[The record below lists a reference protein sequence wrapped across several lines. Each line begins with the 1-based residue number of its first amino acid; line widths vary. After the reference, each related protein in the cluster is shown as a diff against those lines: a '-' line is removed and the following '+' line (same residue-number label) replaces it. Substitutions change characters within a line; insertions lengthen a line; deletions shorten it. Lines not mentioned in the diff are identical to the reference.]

1 MNASAEPAQATE
13 LQRILALSKR
23 PPVDC
28 ERQRD
33 ASGKRVWSPEAQ
45 ALIAHETPK
54 YSRGPRLSCGCRSR
68 RVQALPGGRLLV
80 FHEGRPDAPPPLPME
95 FTADAFL
102 RDNAHDQSVVKAVMN
117 LRGAGE
123 AVLPGLGHPFCLT
136 QFNPVQAWILRELPI
151 ACGIFGMVSVGGGKT
166 LAGIIAPLSV
176 QCRTVVLL
184 AKPDQ
189 RLHYRA
195 AYLRLREHFRV
206 PSIVFDKT
214 DLSGS
219 YIVPGTPV
227 LHFIPYSFLSSPKNS
242 VYFDSIEPDMI
253 IADES
258 HLLSNRDSSRTMRFL
273 RYMSERNNTILCDW
287 SGSMFKKSI
296 KDAAHLA
303 AHSLGINS
311 PYPIPRNDV
320 ETFSQVIDPSPM
332 ADRIS
337 ATAKAL
343 WRAFTT
349 GPVTKKHEEL
359 FEAGFLG
366 DGGLRN
372 GYRDRVVSTLGVIS
386 TRSSSVGCSLTFKE
400 RKIAAIPE
408 PVGKAITLARGGTR
422 LDGEE
427 LAEASEIAL
436 CTRTAGAGYYFYWA
450 YPHST
455 AEERAEGGLIDK
467 WFVQR
472 KKYFSELR
480 GKLLNG
486 EPNLDSPKLCEDAAK
501 RAWMVPRYD
510 GPLPVWPSQH
520 WPEWL
525 EIRDKV
531 KPDPRAKWI
540 DDYLAKDAAA
550 WAQEHRGIVWCQ
562 SPFFGERVAKLAGL
576 PWHGGG
582 SDAEAKILAEDGS
595 RSIVASIKSHGSSR
609 DMLQYKFHIQYVP
622 EIPPSADTWEQLLG
636 RTAREGQPED
646 EVITYVPLH
655 VSENRDA
662 LRKARMYAEFLEAT
676 TPNRQLIL
684 AADMDFVL

>member
-1 MNASAEPAQATE
+1 MSASAEPVKVSE
-13 LQRILALSKR
+13 LERILALAKR
-23 PPVDC
+23 PVVDC
-28 ERQRD
+28 EKQRD

-45 ALIAHETPK
+45 ALIAYETAR

-68 RVQALPGGRLLV
+68 RARPLPGGRLLV
-80 FHEGRPDAPPPLPME
+80 FHEGRPHEPPPFPVEMD
-95 FTADAFL
+95 ANAFL
-102 RDNAHDQSVVKAVMN
+102 RDNAHDPAAVKAVSE
-117 LRGAGE
+117 LRSGE
-123 AVLPGLGHPFCLT
+123 LVLPGLGHPFCLT
-136 QFNPVQAWILRELPI
+136 HFNPVQAWTLRELPI
-151 ACGIFGMVSVGGGKT
+151 ARGIFGMISIGGGKT
-166 LAGIIAPLSV
+166 AIGILAPLAI

-184 AKPDQ
+184 GKPDQ

-242 VYFDSIEPDMI
+242 VFFESLEPDMI

-273 RYMSERNNTILCDW
+273 RYMTERYNTVLCDW

-303 AHSLGINS
+303 SHSLGINS

-320 ETFSQVIDPSPM
+320 ETFSQVIDPSPK

-337 ATAKAL
+337 PSAKAL
-343 WRAFTT
+343 WRAFNT
-349 GPVTKKHEEL
+349 GPTTKKHEEL

-366 DGGLRN
+366 DGGVRN
-372 GYRDRVVSTLGVIS
+372 GFRDRVIATLGVIS
-386 TRSSSVGCSLTFKE
+386 TRSSSVDCSIALKE
-400 RKIAAIPE
+400 WKPSPMPKQVSEA
-408 PVGKAITLARGGTR
+408 VTLARKGTR

-427 LAEASEIAL
+427 LAEASDIAL
-436 CTRTAGAGYYFYWA
+436 CTRTAGAGFYFYWA

-455 AEERAEGGLIDK
+455 AEDRTEGGLIDK
-467 WFVQR
+467 WFASR

-480 GKLLNG
+480 GKLLGG
-486 EPNLDSPKLCEDAAK
+486 EANLDSPKLCEDAAK
-501 RAWMVPRYD
+501 RAWMTPRYD

-520 WPEWL
+520 WPEWAA
-525 EIRDKV
+525 IRDKV

-540 DDYLAKDAAA
+540 DDYLARDAAK
-550 WAQEHRGIVWCQ
+550 WALENRGIVWCS
-562 SPFFGERVAKLAGL
+562 SPVFGERVAKLAGL

-582 SDAEAKILAEDGS
+582 ANAEANIMAEDGS
-595 RSIVASIKSHGSSR
+595 RSIIASIKSHGEGR
-609 DMLQYKFHIQYVP
+609 DGLQHKFHVQLVP
-622 EIPPSADTWEQLLG
+622 DPMPSADRWQQLFG
-636 RTAREGQPED
+636 RLAREGQTAETV
-646 EVITYVPLH
+646 ETLVPLH

-662 LRKARMYAEFLEAT
+662 LRKAMMYAEFLQAT
-676 TPNRQLIL
+676 TVDTQLIL
-684 AADMDFVL
+684 SADRDFEL